1 MGDDGDNSV
10 GRNRHPQ
17 VGFEG
22 RCLLLTCGKHRA
34 WNDARAENKNAAR
47 QDALQKASS
56 PVIMIYISMIYTSM
70 IYISADIAA
79 DVFARLLADI
89 LDNIHAVSFAA

>member
-22 RCLLLTCGKHRA
+22 RCLLLTCGQHRP
-34 WNDARAENKNAAR
+34 WNDARAENKNAAC
-47 QDALQKASS
+47 QDSLQKASS
-56 PVIMIYISMIYTSM
+56 PVIMINIGMIYIGM
-70 IYISADIAA
+70 IYISADLAA
-79 DVFARLLADI
+79 DVFAHLLADI
-89 LDNIHAVSFAA
+89 LDDIHAVSFA